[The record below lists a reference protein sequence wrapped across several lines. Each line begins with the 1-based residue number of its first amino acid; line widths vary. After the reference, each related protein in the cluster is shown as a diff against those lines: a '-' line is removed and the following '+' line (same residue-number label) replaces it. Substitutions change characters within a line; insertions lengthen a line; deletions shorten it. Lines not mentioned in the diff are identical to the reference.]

1 MDPVTHITAGAL
13 MGRAI
18 RLRAPRADITIFAV
32 ICALLPDI
40 DNLIGLIGPELYL
53 LHHRGIT
60 HSLPGIAAL
69 SALMAH
75 LFRRFRR
82 EPPDFQPMF
91 LIALA
96 AMAGHVFLDLITSY
110 GTQLFAPFSGRRFSF
125 DSVFIID
132 PVFTGLLAIL
142 LALSYS
148 RRRTRFARTGI
159 ALILIYPMLSLAVRE
174 YTRPNAEAALHAQGF
189 SCEKLELVPDAFA
202 PLRWKA
208 IAACGDSLLFFG
220 AGAGNN
226 STPVDGIR
234 SFRRA
239 DMPMLRIGASRVSM
253 FRTWEWFARYPF
265 METSETG
272 SGGKIVRFGDL
283 QFESTWDFIRKRWNG
298 GVRPFSLGLTLDGS
312 GAMTGWSY
320 TRPGRETVTMHVR

>member
-1 MDPVTHITAGAL
+1 

-18 RLRAPRADITIFAV
+18 RLRTPRAGITVLAI
-32 ICALLPDI
+32 ICAVLPDI
-40 DNLIGLIGPELYL
+40 DNFIGLIGPELYL

-69 SALMAH
+69 SALMAL
-75 LFRRFRR
+75 LFRRFRS
-82 EPPDFQPMF
+82 ELPDFLPTF

-96 AMAGHVFLDLITSY
+96 AMGGHVFLDVVTSY
-110 GTQLFAPFSGRRFSF
+110 GTQLFAPFSDRRFSL

-132 PVFTGLLAIL
+132 PVFTGLMAVL

-148 RRRTRFARTGI
+148 RRRAELARAGI
-159 ALILIYPMLSLAVRE
+159 ALILLYPMLSLAARE
-174 YTRPNAEAALHAQGF
+174 YARPNAEAVLHSQGF

-208 IAACGDSLLFFG
+208 IATCGDSLLFFG
-220 AGAGNN
+220 AGGGNN
-226 STPVDGIR
+226 PAPADGIR

-239 DMPMLRIGASRVSM
+239 DLSILRNGASRISM

-272 SGGKIVRFGDL
+272 NGGKIVRFGDL
-283 QFESTWDFIRKRWNG
+283 QFESTWDFIKKRWNG

-320 TRPGRETVTMHVR
+320 TRPGRETVTMRVQ